1 MELNMN
7 NIQRL
12 LYFKNFGISFASKV
26 FMRQLCINKH
36 LVPYMSGTDSLN
48 ELKLAR
54 IHREFSGFIQEKIDQ
69 WNQAEHRDGSR
80 KNCIWLFWYTG
91 DPFDKPILRMCYDSV
106 AKHKPEGTQIILVTK
121 DNLHQYIELPD
132 YIQRK
137 VDQGLISLTHL
148 SDIVRFKLLSKWGGT
163 WFDATVFALRDF
175 PMIHAGDIWTMKR
188 PNIDVQSI
196 SKGKWTG
203 FAIGGSPNILFYL
216 MSEFFDEYWKR
227 YDVLIDFF
235 LIDLMLEYLY
245 RNVEAVRN
253 LFDAVPFNNVNVQKL
268 WTEMNAPYDEEA
280 FRQITEDT
288 SLFKLSYKLDWHQK
302 TAEGRMTN
310 YGKIEG
316 LTYDG

>member
-1 MELNMN
+1 MN
-7 NIQRL
+7 TKQRL
-12 LYFKNFGISFASKV
+12 LYYKEFGFRFSSEV
-26 FMRQLCINKH
+26 FLRQLCINKH
-36 LVPYMSGTDSLN
+36 LVSYMSGVDSLN

-54 IHREFSGFIQEKIDQ
+54 IHREFFRFVQEKNDL
-69 WNQAEHRDGSR
+69 WNQTAHRNCPR

-91 DPFDKPILRMCYDSV
+91 NPFDNPILRMCYDSV
-106 AKHKPEGTQIILVTK
+106 AKHKPEGTEVVLVTK
-121 DNLHQYIELPD
+121 DNLQQYIALPD

-137 VDQGLISLTHL
+137 VDRGLISMTHL

-175 PMIHAGDIWTMKR
+175 PMIQTGDFWTMKR
-188 PNIDVQSI
+188 PNVDVVSI

-203 FAIGGSPNILFYL
+203 FAIGGKPNILFYL

-235 LIDLMLEYLY
+235 LIDLMLEYFY
-245 RNVEAVRN
+245 RNLEAVRN
-253 LFDAVPFNNVNVQKL
+253 LFDSVPFNNVNVQKL
-268 WTEMNAPYDEEA
+268 WPEMNAPYDAEA

-288 SLFKLSYKLDWHQK
+288 SLFKLSYKLDWHRK

-316 LTYDG
+316 ITYDGQE